1 MKRIFENAKEPL
13 YGRATSRMLIKPF
26 RIHTIKEILSDYNP
40 SYSPE
45 DLLAFYMI
53 TGGVAKYIEQLVI
66 RKAFTKQA
74 IFKTIF
80 REGSYFL
87 EEGKS
92 VLVDEFGKDYGNY
105 FSVLSLIANSK
116 TERGAIESTLN
127 MPVGGFLDK
136 LEKEYNLI
144 KKVRPYMAKEG
155 SRSNRYRIEDN
166 FLNFWFR
173 FIYKYRSAVEIG
185 NMEYLYKVV
194 ERDYDTYSGI
204 ILEKYFRQLFAESNE
219 YSDIQGYWD
228 NKGENEIDLIAVN
241 DMEKRIV
248 IGEVK
253 RNAKRISLPLLER
266 KAENIIKKHS
276 SYQIEFRGF
285 SLEDM

>member
-1 MKRIFENAKEPL
+1 MNLAICGSIYSLMKRIFENAKEPL

-92 VLVDEFGKDYGNY
+92 VLVDEFGKDYGNL
-105 FSVLSLIANSK
+105 FGEQWDETTDNS
-116 TERGAIESTLN
+116 TGYEGTN
-127 MPVGGFLDK
+127 MADLVTF
-136 LEKEYNLI
+136 
-144 KKVRPYMAKEG
+144 
-155 SRSNRYRIEDN
+155 
-166 FLNFWFR
+166 
-173 FIYKYRSAVEIG
+173 
-185 NMEYLYKVV
+185 
-194 ERDYDTYSGI
+194 DYGRAYIVPTDDTI
-204 ILEKYFRQLFAESNE
+204 
-219 YSDIQGYWD
+219 
-228 NKGENEIDLIAVN
+228 
-241 DMEKRIV
+241 
-248 IGEVK
+248 
-253 RNAKRISLPLLER
+253 
-266 KAENIIKKHS
+266 IIKVASKNRRNFIKSLFTSDSGHS
-276 SYQIEFRGF
+276 FMRYGHVITADRFTELS
-285 SLEDM
+285 SH

>member
-1 MKRIFENAKEPL
+1 MYNKAENIIGASLRELSVYDTILACIAGGCDKLNDLYLKTGFSRAKISVYMKNLAASDIIEKAVSFETGGWENAK
-13 YGRATSRMLIKPF
+13 K
-26 RIHTIKEILSDYNP
+26 
-40 SYSPE
+40 
-45 DLLAFYMI
+45 
-53 TGGVAKYIEQLVI
+53 GV
-66 RKAFTKQA
+66 
-74 IFKTIF
+74 
-80 REGSYFL
+80 
-87 EEGKS
+87 
-92 VLVDEFGKDYGNY
+92 
-105 FSVLSLIANSK
+105 
-116 TERGAIESTLN
+116 
-127 MPVGGFLDK
+127 
-136 LEKEYNLI
+136 
-144 KKVRPYMAKEG
+144 
-155 SRSNRYRIEDN
+155 YRIRDN
-166 FLNFWFR
+166 YVNFWFR

>member
-127 MPVGGFLDK
+127 MPVGGFLGQTGK
-136 LEKEYNLI
+136 RN
-144 KKVRPYMAKEG
+144 
-155 SRSNRYRIEDN
+155 
-166 FLNFWFR
+166 
-173 FIYKYRSAVEIG
+173 
-185 NMEYLYKVV
+185 
-194 ERDYDTYSGI
+194 I
-204 ILEKYFRQLFAESNE
+204 IL
-219 YSDIQGYWD
+219 
-228 NKGENEIDLIAVN
+228 
-241 DMEKRIV
+241 
-248 IGEVK
+248 
-253 RNAKRISLPLLER
+253 
-266 KAENIIKKHS
+266 
-276 SYQIEFRGF
+276 
-285 SLEDM
+285 